1 MASRESILPAAVL
14 RNSLCAEQRLS
25 KRAATLLRIECDA
38 LATRLLTRAFASC
51 GAQGGPLVAQDI
63 WEALLTD
70 PSCSWLV
77 DRLGLWTS
85 PSADDASSSLPPD
98 VPLPLPP
105 AGLTPD
111 SDLLPRLV
119 WLRAS
124 AGRAVSGAAALPR
137 PLHDGLV
144 EWSEDE
150 EDDAARL
157 AKRSRGGE
165 PSALHPALFEPTES
179 SSGADLTAARELR
192 EHLSREVL

>member
-85 PSADDASSSLPPD
+85 PSADDASSSLPRD

-119 WLRAS
+119 WLRAN
-124 AGRAVSGAAALPR
+124 AGRAFSGAAALPR
-137 PLHDGLV
+137 PLHDGLI
-144 EWSEDE
+144 EDD
-150 EDDAARL
+150 EDDAARP
-157 AKRSRGGE
+157 AKRARGAE
-165 PSALHPALFEPTES
+165 PSALNPALFEPTES